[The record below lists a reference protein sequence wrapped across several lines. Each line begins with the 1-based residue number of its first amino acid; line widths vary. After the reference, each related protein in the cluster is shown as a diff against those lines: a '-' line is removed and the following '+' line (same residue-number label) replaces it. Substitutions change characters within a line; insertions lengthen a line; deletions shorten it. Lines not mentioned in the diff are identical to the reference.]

1 MRRIPVSIL
10 SGYLGAG
17 KTTIINHVLA
27 EPHGRR
33 LAVLVNDFGPINID
47 GRLIGSRNAATIE
60 LTNGCVCCSIGD
72 DMGEALTALAGWP
85 DPPDHVLVE
94 ASGVAEPAR
103 IARSAGY
110 WPGFELD
117 AVVVAADAETVE
129 ARSRDKFV
137 GTLVRSQLRSADIV
151 ALTKTDLVE
160 AAARQEVRRWIAC
173 QAPQASCIEA
183 VQGRVPAGVVF
194 GRRDGGGPVGPVGA
208 GDALH
213 HHAPHVTACW
223 RPRGPVDAGMLS
235 ELLAG
240 LPDTVH
246 RAKGLVV
253 ERRSGKG
260 LLVQAVGRRCSIA
273 SHPGPVDA
281 ALVLI
286 STGSRAEL
294 EAVCARL
301 DRACV

>member
-1 MRRIPVSIL
+1 MSRRIPVTIL

-17 KTTIINHVLA
+17 KTTIVNHVLA
-27 EPHGRR
+27 EAHGRR

-47 GRLIGSRNAATIE
+47 AGLIGSRTAATIE
-60 LTNGCVCCSIGD
+60 LTNGCVCCTIGD
-72 DMGEALTALAGWP
+72 DMGEALTALTEWA

-117 AVVVAADAETVE
+117 AVIVAADAETVR
-129 ARSRDKFV
+129 ARARDKFV
-137 GTLVRSQLRSADIV
+137 GALVHSQLRSADLI

-160 AAARQEVRRWIAC
+160 AAALDGVRRWITC
-173 QAPQASCIEA
+173 QAPQASCIDA
-183 VQGRVPAGVVF
+183 VQGDVPAGIVV
-194 GRRDGGGPVGPVGA
+194 GRTGA
-208 GDALH
+208 GPWFEAEEEDH
-213 HHAPHVTACW
+213 PHAHHVTACW
-223 RPRGPVDAGMLS
+223 RPGGPVDVARLS
-235 ELLAG
+235 DLLAA

-253 ERRSGKG
+253 DRDSGEG
-260 LLVQAVGRRCSIA
+260 RLVQAVGRRCTVTPHS
-273 SHPGPVDA
+273 GPLDP

-286 STGSRAEL
+286 STGGRAEL
-294 EAVCARL
+294 DAVCAKL
-301 DRACV
+301 DQACT